1 MASCDPY
8 PYPYSRSAV
17 CYTSMAMSHIRSD
30 MAYTIPKRKVRY
42 QCLYCLG
49 TQKKDTKAC
58 KSCGAKDFVKVELD
72 E

>member
-1 MASCDPY
+1 MASCDGFPIKSSIC
-8 PYPYSRSAV
+8 YSAIT
-17 CYTSMAMSHIRSD
+17 CYSGISD

-49 TQKKDTKAC
+49 TQKKDTKRC